1 MMVPSTTGDTTM
13 NTRTWLATACLAL
26 FAPIAAHAY
35 DGYVTANVNLRAGPD
50 VDYPAITMLPAGVE
64 VSVQGCIDGWEWC
77 DVVAGPDRG
86 WVAGTFLQQ
95 DYEGQRVYVAD
106 YGARIGI
113 PIVAFALGTYW
124 SNHYNGRSW
133 YRDRNRWEN
142 RHFVHR
148 APPRPPGWHGGYG
161 HGGYGGHAVVHGN
174 NYGKGRGPT
183 HGYVAPHVVQPT
195 RATYGASG
203 HGQYGHGSAP
213 RHDSGSHG
221 KVDNRNRGYQGNRG
235 DHDDHNERGE
245 HGDRGRDH
253 DRR

>member
-1 MMVPSTTGDTTM
+1 M
-13 NTRTWLATACLAL
+13 NTRTWLATACFTL

-50 VDYPAITMLPAGVE
+50 VDYPAITMLPPGVE

-95 DYEGQRVYVAD
+95 DYDGERVYVAD

-133 YRDRNRWEN
+133 SRDRNRWEN

-161 HGGYGGHAVVHGN
+161 HGGYGGHNVVHGN
-174 NYGKGRGPT
+174 NYGHGNYGHGPNP
-183 HGYVAPHVVQPT
+183 GYVAPHIPRGPSHVS
-195 RATYGASG
+195 YGNAH
-203 HGQYGHGSAP
+203 HGNSEYGHGSTP
-213 RHDSGSHG
+213 HQNSDSHG
-221 KVDNRNRGYQGNRG
+221 NGNRG
-235 DHDDHNERGE
+235 NQGNQGDHGDHN
-245 HGDRGRDH
+245 DRDGRADHGRDH

>member
-1 MMVPSTTGDTTM
+1 M
-13 NTRTWLATACLAL
+13 NTRTWLATACFTL

-77 DVVAGPDRG
+77 DVVAAPDRG

-95 DYEGQRVYVAD
+95 DYDGERVYVAD

-161 HGGYGGHAVVHGN
+161 GHNVVHGN
-174 NYGKGRGPT
+174 NYGHGNYGHGPNPGYVSPHIPRGPSHVSYGNT
-183 HGYVAPHVVQPT
+183 H
-195 RATYGASG
+195 
-203 HGQYGHGSAP
+203 HGNSEYGHGSGP
-213 RHDSGSHG
+213 HQNSGSHG
-221 KVDNRNRGYQGNRG
+221 NGNRG
-235 DHDDHNERGE
+235 NHGGNQGNQDDHGNRNDHDGDDQGRG
-245 HGDRGRDH
+245 H

>member
-1 MMVPSTTGDTTM
+1 M
-13 NTRTWLATACLAL
+13 NTHTWLATACIAL

-35 DGYVTANVNLRAGPD
+35 DGYVTASVNLRAGPA
-50 VDYPAITMLPAGVE
+50 VDYPAITRLPAGVE

-95 DYEGQRVYVAD
+95 DYQGERVYVAD

-124 SNHYNGRSW
+124 ASHYDGRSW
-133 YRDRNRWEN
+133 YRDRSRWEN

-148 APPRPPGWHGGYG
+148 APPRPPGWRGSYG
-161 HGGYGGHAVVHGN
+161 HGGYGSHAVVHGN
-174 NYGKGRGPT
+174 NYGHGSNR
-183 HGYVAPHVVQPT
+183 GYVPP
-195 RATYGASG
+195 RAQHGPSRVSYGHNQSG
-203 HGQYGHGSAP
+203 HGSIPH
-213 RHDSGSHG
+213 HDAGSHG
-221 KVDNRNRGYQGNRG
+221 NGDHGNRGGNKGNRDGDNRG
-235 DHDDHNERGE
+235 DHGDHNERGGRAD
-245 HGDRGRDH
+245 HGRDH

>member
-1 MMVPSTTGDTTM
+1 MT
-13 NTRTWLATACLAL
+13 TRTWLATACLAL
-26 FAPIAAHAY
+26 FTPIAAHAY
-35 DGYVTANVNLRAGPD
+35 DGYITANVNLRAGPD
-50 VDYPAITMLPAGVE
+50 VDDPAITTLPAGVG

-95 DYEGQRVYVAD
+95 DYQGERVYVAD

-124 SNHYNGRSW
+124 ASHYNGRSW

-148 APPRPPGWHGGYG
+148 APPRPPGWHGSYGHAGYG
-161 HGGYGGHAVVHGN
+161 NHAVVHGN
-174 NYGKGRGPT
+174 NDGHGSSR
-183 HGYVAPHVVQPT
+183 GYVPSRAQHGPSHVS
-195 RATYGASG
+195 YGHDQSG
-203 HGQYGHGSAP
+203 HGSTQH
-213 RHDSGSHG
+213 RDSGSHG
-221 KVDNRNRGYQGNRG
+221 KGDHGDGGGNNDHRGDRGNRG
-235 DHDDHNERGE
+235 DRGDHNDRGGRAD
-245 HGDRGRDH
+245 HGRDH

>member
-1 MMVPSTTGDTTM
+1 M

-50 VDYPAITMLPAGVE
+50 SDYPAITMLPAGVP

-77 DVVAGPDRG
+77 DVIAGPDRG

-95 DYEGQRVYVAD
+95 DYDGQRVYVAD

-124 SNHYNGRSW
+124 ASHYNGRSW
-133 YRDRNRWEN
+133 YRDRDRWEN

-148 APPRPPGWHGGYG
+148 APPRPPGWRGGYG
-161 HGGYGGHAVVHGN
+161 HGGYSGHAVVHGN
-174 NYGKGRGPT
+174 NYGHGNYGHGSN
-183 HGYVAPHVVQPT
+183 HGYVPPHIQHGPT
-195 RATYGASG
+195 NVSYGHADYG
-203 HGQYGHGSAP
+203 HNQAGHGSAP
-213 RHDSGSHG
+213 HHDAGSHG
-221 KVDNRNRGYQGNRG
+221 NGDHGNHAGKPGNHGDHANRNDRGG
-235 DHDDHNERGE
+235 HDDH
-245 HGDRGRDH
+245 DRDH